1 MASAGLTN
9 IQVSHIG
16 RSYEIINVIILTLY
30 AQTPQNGQTHSS
42 NSSADG
48 NELFECDW
56 SFCGVGA
63 QRIKNVDY

>member
-42 NSSADG
+42 NLSADG
-48 NELFECDW
+48 NELF
-56 SFCGVGA
+56 
-63 QRIKNVDY
+63 